1 MMKRS
6 IPAAIIFAFL
16 ISSTNQVFAAP
27 KIGTACTKLSS
38 FQQSSGTLLVC
49 DVVKKKKVWRKANSI
64 EKSLYQREKNRL
76 DRAAA
81 QKIIDETAAS
91 LAEKEAAEKLAA
103 EKVAAEKL
111 AAEKLAA
118 EKLAAEKAAAE
129 KAAAEKLAAEKL
141 AAEKAAAEKAAAEKA
156 AAAAKAAA
164 DAAAKAA
171 ADAAAKAAADAAA
184 KAAAVPTVTVL
195 SIFGRAYQNTGNT
208 WYIPI
213 TNSSSESVPSYS
225 TVQIKYGSLDWT
237 DVGAGR
243 NCGTYGCGAI
253 VTGFVDVCPQFRL
266 IARSNGII
274 NTIWTKGPSS
284 GGTC

>member
-1 MMKRS
+1 MKRS

-111 AAEKLAA
+111 
-118 EKLAAEKAAAE
+118 
-129 KAAAEKLAAEKL
+129 AAEKLAAEKL